1 MIWVN
6 SNDIL
11 PQQNWQK
18 LRWFFESPYLYL
30 LEFDCPLH
38 ILKKIQIY
46 FAIHTCVTYP
56 YYQLVHFRKMSRYF
70 LEIRSYLNIF
80 GNVLASE
87 IVYLVSAGLQK
98 ITQKSD
104 GIKGWNNYFRPFLFG
119 LSKNIGGIYRPSYPT
134 HLLWSIIARRLI
146 IATIPRCLIFMP
158 QRPLVIWRQTPEQW
172 RHPPGYQRVKL
183 RDWLLGL

>member
-1 MIWVN
+1 MSKFEWYLTATKLTEAQMILWITVLISSRSWLSIAYFKED
-6 SNDIL
+6 SNIFCYSHLCDI
-11 PQQNWQK
+11 
-18 LRWFFESPYLYL
+18 SL
-30 LEFDCPLH
+30 LSARTFPKNVQ
-38 ILKKIQIY
+38 IFPWNKIISE
-46 FAIHTCVTYP
+46 
-56 YYQLVHFRKMSRYF
+56 HFRKCTSFRDS
-70 LEIRSYLNIF
+70 IS
-80 GNVLASE
+80 GVCWPPK
-87 IVYLVSAGLQK
+87 K

-134 HLLWSIIARRLI
+134 HLLWSIIARRLF

-158 QRPLVIWRQTPEQW
+158 QRPLVIIRQTPEQW